1 MRTPILLAFFLL
13 SASANAVERIV
24 QETIP
29 VNPDVR
35 FSIESHRGEL
45 EITTGSV
52 DAIEITVYIE
62 HDEQEVVDEVAI
74 NIDRSLSDVAIEV
87 NYDDPDEKVD
97 FDFIGLNDYDYPE
110 IRFVIVL
117 PDAASLK
124 VEAHRSQLEIAA
136 PAGRVDIDTSRS
148 TGRIT
153 DVRNDFK
160 IVSTRG
166 NYDIEIQD
174 LHDVDVEG
182 QRSNVRLDIFA
193 ATDFTLSGET
203 RRGDVMITGE
213 DVVTQNRE
221 RGERVDHVRGSG
233 SSFVS
238 FDVERGDLQLN
249 FRN

>member
-1 MRTPILLAFFLL
+1 MRTPILLAFFLM
-13 SASANAVERIV
+13 SASANAVERVV

-35 FSIESHRGEL
+35 FSIESSRGEL

-62 HDEQEVVDEVAI
+62 HDEQKVVDEVAI
-74 NIDRSLSDVAIEV
+74 NIDRELSDVAV
-87 NYDDPDEKVD
+87 RVGYDDPADNVD
-97 FDFIGLNDYDYPE
+97 FDFIGLRDYDYPE

-124 VEAHRSQLEIAA
+124 IEAHRSQLDIAA
-136 PAGRVDIDTSRS
+136 PAGRIDIDTSRS

-153 DVRNDFK
+153 GVRNDFE
-160 IVSTRG
+160 IVTTRG
-166 NYDIEIQD
+166 NYDIEIQE

-182 QRSNVRLDIFA
+182 QRSNIRLDIFA
-193 ATDFTLSGET
+193 MTDFTLSGET
-203 RRGDVMITGE
+203 SRGNLRITGQ
-213 DVVTQNRE
+213 DIVAQDRE
-221 RGERVDHVRGSG
+221 RGERVDYVSGTGSG
-233 SSFVS
+233 FVS